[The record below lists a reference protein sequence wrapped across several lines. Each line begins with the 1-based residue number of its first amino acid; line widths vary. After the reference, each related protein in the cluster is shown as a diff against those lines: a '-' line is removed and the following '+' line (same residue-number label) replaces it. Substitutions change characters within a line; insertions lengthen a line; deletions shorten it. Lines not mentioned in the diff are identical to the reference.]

1 MSYDRMREET
11 QTATCACG
19 CGTVTRIWYYVMN
32 DWNQTR
38 EGY

>member
-19 CGTVTRIWYYVMN
+19 CGTVTRIWYYEMN
-32 DWNQTR
+32 D
-38 EGY
+38 